1 MEGTGEGCRFFCY
14 LKLPYL
20 STISQQFCHRLSV
33 HTGADNYKFGQVGAS
48 LCRVMQLGAS
58 WYSLE
63 QLGAH
68 WSR

>member
-1 MEGTGEGCRFFCY
+1 MEGTGKGCRFFGY
-14 LKLPYL
+14 LKLPYF

-33 HTGADNYKFGQVGAS
+33 HAGADNCKFGQVGAS